1 MMIEVKNLSKKYDVA
16 IVFDNA
22 SFTLPSTG
30 LFILNSDNG
39 SGKTTLLKILVGIEK
54 ADSSE
59 ILLNNQK
66 NKDISS
72 ISTYID
78 QKYNFVS
85 FLNLK
90 DNYNLSSFIYKNSKT
105 AISENNLVFSK
116 RKKPSRMS
124 EGEKV
129 LFLLDRAF
137 NDESQIILLD
147 EVTSHLDDSNTDI
160 IFKKIVELS
169 KKKLILFATH
179 DYRIQCEDFNQ
190 ILIEKKK
197 ISIKCV
203 DSKLEQNNEV
213 NTIKLVKKPANL
225 KLFLKYISFKPLFTT
240 LFLMVNIFLG
250 LLFTTFI
257 YVYSFNPMS
266 LINNDF
272 LDDSP
277 SNITISGSVGN
288 YEFGREKLNI
298 DSSGDLNKADVNTIL
313 NNFDQASFG
322 IGNVIF
328 NDSNNECLVINQEE
342 YKNIKNAN
350 YEACGL
356 TLIGD
361 KIIYI
366 VDGFNFQFD
375 YEIKNVINMNID
387 YDYFLSSLIR
397 ERVGSTGIIFEDEL
411 HEISDKTEIFKGNSN
426 ILFTDYS
433 IFLGKQNGQFDN
445 YLSLSDDEIIVGEK
459 YKKYN
464 NQKMELLDLS
474 EFNLRGDQNKYF
486 DYRSA
491 FPSGVK
497 VIYDEEISPLLNDK
511 EVLVSKNSFDNLLFS
526 LNFKR
531 KCLDLG
537 DTTNLRVYS
546 YMLYGNADIPINS
559 LTYAFFGKNDT
570 TEVKFNGFNSRI
582 EDLNKFIEIR
592 GNISVIDLSMLIACL
607 ALFFFSFYLYF
618 CISKKMFTNDFKI
631 LEARGLNKSKRIIF
645 ESCKALVLLL
655 GSIIPPLLIVGLNP
669 GIALASFSTFDRNP
683 FSFNATTFLWII
695 LIYIVILIII
705 FFINFKEIKL
715 LVERQKKKKEF

>member
-1 MMIEVKNLSKKYDVA
+1 
-16 IVFDNA
+16 
-22 SFTLPSTG
+22 
-30 LFILNSDNG
+30 
-39 SGKTTLLKILVGIEK
+39 
-54 ADSSE
+54 
-59 ILLNNQK
+59 
-66 NKDISS
+66 
-72 ISTYID
+72 
-78 QKYNFVS
+78 
-85 FLNLK
+85 
-90 DNYNLSSFIYKNSKT
+90 
-105 AISENNLVFSK
+105 
-116 RKKPSRMS
+116 
-124 EGEKV
+124 
-129 LFLLDRAF
+129 
-137 NDESQIILLD
+137 
-147 EVTSHLDDSNTDI
+147 
-160 IFKKIVELS
+160 
-169 KKKLILFATH
+169 
-179 DYRIQCEDFNQ
+179 
-190 ILIEKKK
+190 
-197 ISIKCV
+197 
-203 DSKLEQNNEV
+203 
-213 NTIKLVKKPANL
+213 
-225 KLFLKYISFKPLFTT
+225 
-240 LFLMVNIFLG
+240 
-250 LLFTTFI
+250 
-257 YVYSFNPMS
+257 MS
-266 LINNDF
+266 LINSEF

-298 DSSGDLNKADVNTIL
+298 ESSGDLNKADVNTIL
-313 NNFDQASFG
+313 NYFDQASFG

-328 NDSNNECLVINQEE
+328 NDSNNECLAINQEE

-350 YEACGL
+350 YETFGL

-366 VDGFNFQFD
+366 VDGFNFQFG

-397 ERVGSTGIIFEDEL
+397 ERVGSTSIIFEDEL
-411 HEISDKTEIFKGNSN
+411 HDISDKAEIFKGKSN

-433 IFLGKQNGQFDN
+433 IFLEKQNGQFDN
-445 YLSLSDDEIIVGEK
+445 YLSLNDDEIIVGEK
-459 YKKYN
+459 YKKYT

-486 DYRSA
+486 DYKSA

-511 EVLVSKNSFDNLLFS
+511 EVLVSKNSFDNLLNS
-526 LNFKR
+526 INFKR

-546 YMLYGNADIPINS
+546 YMLFGNADIPINS
-559 LTYAFFGKNDT
+559 LTYAFFGKNNI

-582 EDLNKFIEIR
+582 EDLNKFIKIR

-618 CISKKMFTNDFKI
+618 SISKKMFTNDFKI
-631 LEARGLNKSKRIIF
+631 LEARGLNKSKRIIL

-715 LVERQKKKKEF
+715 LVERQQKKKEFW

>member
-1 MMIEVKNLSKKYDVA
+1 MMIEVKNLSKKYDEA

-66 NKDISS
+66 IKDISS

-328 NDSNNECLVINQEE
+328 NDSNNECLAINQEE

-350 YEACGL
+350 YETFGL

-397 ERVGSTGIIFEDEL
+397 ERVGSTSIIFEDEL
-411 HEISDKTEIFKGNSN
+411 HDISDKAEIFKGKSN

-433 IFLGKQNGQFDN
+433 IFLEKQNGQFDN
-445 YLSLSDDEIIVGEK
+445 YLSLNDDEIIVGEK
-459 YKKYN
+459 YKKYT

-486 DYRSA
+486 DYKSA

-511 EVLVSKNSFDNLLFS
+511 EVLVSKNSFDNLLNS
-526 LNFKR
+526 INFKR

-546 YMLYGNADIPINS
+546 YMLFGNADIPINS
-559 LTYAFFGKNDT
+559 LTYAFFGKNNI

-582 EDLNKFIEIR
+582 EDLNKFIKIR

-618 CISKKMFTNDFKI
+618 SISKKMFTNDFKI
-631 LEARGLNKSKRIIF
+631 LEARGLNKSKRIIL

-715 LVERQKKKKEF
+715 LVERQQKKKEF

>member
-1 MMIEVKNLSKKYDVA
+1 MMIEVKNLNKKYDET
-16 IVFDNA
+16 ILFDDA

-59 ILLNNQK
+59 ILFNNQK
-66 NKDISS
+66 IKDISS

-85 FLNLK
+85 FLNLN

-197 ISIKCV
+197 ISIKYV
-203 DSKLEQNNEV
+203 DSKLEQNNEGK
-213 NTIKLVKKPANL
+213 TIKLTKKPANL

-272 LDDSP
+272 LDDST
-277 SNITISGSVGN
+277 SNITISGSIGN

-313 NNFDQASFG
+313 SNFGEAGFG

-328 NDSNNECLVINQEE
+328 NDSNNECLIINQEE

-350 YEACGL
+350 YEAFGL
-356 TLIGD
+356 TLIDD

-366 VDGFNFQFD
+366 VDGFNFQFN

-397 ERVGSTGIIFEDEL
+397 ERVGSTSIIFENEL

-433 IFLGKQNGQFDN
+433 IFLEKQYGQFDN
-445 YLSLSDDEIIVGEK
+445 YLSLNDDEIIVGEK

-464 NQKMELLDLS
+464 NQKMEMLDLS

-486 DYRSA
+486 DYESA

-497 VIYDEEISPLLNDK
+497 VIYDEKISPLLNDK
-511 EVLVSKNSFDNLLFS
+511 EVLVSKNSFDNLINCI
-526 LNFKR
+526 NFKR

-546 YMLYGNADIPINS
+546 YMLFGNADIPINS
-559 LTYAFFGKNDT
+559 LTYAFFGKNNT

-582 EDLNKFIEIR
+582 EGLNKFIKTR

-618 CISKKMFTNDFKI
+618 SISKKMFTNDFKI

-655 GSIIPPLLIVGLNP
+655 GSIIPPLLIVGQNP

-683 FSFNATTFLWII
+683 FSFNATTLLWII
-695 LIYIVILIII
+695 LIYIVILIIV
-705 FFINFKEIKL
+705 FFVNFKEVKIL
-715 LVERQKKKKEF
+715 IERRQKK

>member
-1 MMIEVKNLSKKYDVA
+1 MMIEVKNLNKKYDEA

-66 NKDISS
+66 IKDISS

-147 EVTSHLDDSNTDI
+147 EVTSHLDNSNTDI

-179 DYRIQCEDFNQ
+179 DYRIQCEEYNQ

-197 ISIKCV
+197 ISIKHV
-203 DSKLEQNNEV
+203 ESKLEQNNEG

-225 KLFLKYISFKPLFTT
+225 RLFLKYISFKPLFTT

-272 LDDSP
+272 LDDST
-277 SNITISGSVGN
+277 SNITISGSIGN

-313 NNFDQASFG
+313 SNFGEAGFG

-328 NDSNNECLVINQEE
+328 NDSNNECLIINQEE

-350 YEACGL
+350 YEAFGL
-356 TLIGD
+356 TLIDD

-366 VDGFNFQFD
+366 VDGFNFQFN

-397 ERVGSTGIIFEDEL
+397 ERVGSTSIIFENEL
-411 HEISDKTEIFKGNSN
+411 HEISDKTKIFKGNSN

-433 IFLGKQNGQFDN
+433 IFLEKQYGQFDN
-445 YLSLSDDEIIVGEK
+445 YLSLNDDEIIVGEK

-464 NQKMELLDLS
+464 NQKMEMLDLS

-486 DYRSA
+486 DYESA
-491 FPSGVK
+491 FPNGVK
-497 VIYDEEISPLLNDK
+497 VIYDEKISPLLNDK
-511 EVLVSKNSFDNLLFS
+511 EVLVSKNSFDNLINCI
-526 LNFKR
+526 NFKR

-546 YMLYGNADIPINS
+546 YMLFGNADIPINS
-559 LTYAFFGKNDT
+559 LTYAFFGKNNT

-582 EDLNKFIEIR
+582 EGLNKFIKTR

-618 CISKKMFTNDFKI
+618 SISKKMFTNDFKI

-683 FSFNATTFLWII
+683 FSFNATTLLWII
-695 LIYIVILIII
+695 LIYIVILIIV
-705 FFINFKEIKL
+705 FFVNFKEVKIL
-715 LVERQKKKKEF
+715 IERRQKK

>member
-1 MMIEVKNLSKKYDVA
+1 MMIEVKNLNKKYDEA

-66 NKDISS
+66 IKDISS

-147 EVTSHLDDSNTDI
+147 EVTSHLDNSNTDI

-179 DYRIQCEDFNQ
+179 DYRIQCEEYNQ

-197 ISIKCV
+197 ISIKYV
-203 DSKLEQNNEV
+203 ESKLEQNNEG

-225 KLFLKYISFKPLFTT
+225 RLFLKYISFKPLFTT

-266 LINNDF
+266 LINSEF

-298 DSSGDLNKADVNTIL
+298 ESSGDLNKADVNTIL

-328 NDSNNECLVINQEE
+328 NDSNNECLAINQEE

-350 YEACGL
+350 YETFGL

-397 ERVGSTGIIFEDEL
+397 ERVGSTSIIFEDEL
-411 HEISDKTEIFKGNSN
+411 HDISDKAEIFKGKSN

-433 IFLGKQNGQFDN
+433 IFLEKQNGQFDN
-445 YLSLSDDEIIVGEK
+445 YLSLNDDEIIVGEK
-459 YKKYN
+459 YKKYT

-486 DYRSA
+486 DYKSA

-511 EVLVSKNSFDNLLFS
+511 EVLVSKNSFDNLLNS
-526 LNFKR
+526 INFKR

-546 YMLYGNADIPINS
+546 YMLFGNADIPINS
-559 LTYAFFGKNDT
+559 LTYAFFGKNNI

-582 EDLNKFIEIR
+582 EDLNKFIKIR

-618 CISKKMFTNDFKI
+618 SISKKMFTNDFKI
-631 LEARGLNKSKRIIF
+631 LEARGLNKSKRIIL

-715 LVERQKKKKEF
+715 LVERQQKKKEF